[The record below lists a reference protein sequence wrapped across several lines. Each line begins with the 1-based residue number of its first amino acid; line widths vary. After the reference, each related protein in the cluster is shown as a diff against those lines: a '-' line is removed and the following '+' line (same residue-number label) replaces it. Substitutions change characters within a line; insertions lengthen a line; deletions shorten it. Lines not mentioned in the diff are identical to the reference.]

1 MTGSELSSADLD
13 PLQRKLLFRAW
24 HRGIREMDLILG
36 SFADHHITSMS
47 NAECEEFGNLL
58 EVSDRDLIKW
68 FTGESAVPA
77 DWNTVLF
84 QKIKLHARMPDNQT

>member
-36 SFADHHITSMS
+36 SFADAHIALMS
-47 NAECEEFGNLL
+47 ELEIEEFGNLL

-68 FTGESAVPA
+68 FTGESPVPA
-77 DWNTVLF
+77 DWDSPLF
-84 QKIKLHARMPDNQT
+84 HKIKLHTRMTDRHI